1 MIGRLSRESM
11 LFPVHWL
18 LSSYFIY
25 RLLKF
30 MYRTSTATLRIAG
43 LQAIVG
49 LENKKLDNRDLSD
62 TVSRRTKC
70 LTFQQNY

>member
-1 MIGRLSRESM
+1 MIGRLSRKSM
-11 LFPVHWL
+11 FFFSNRL
-18 LSSYFIY
+18 LSYYFIY

-62 TVSRRTKC
+62 TVSRRE
-70 LTFQQNY
+70 LRV

>member
-1 MIGRLSRESM
+1 
-11 LFPVHWL
+11 
-18 LSSYFIY
+18 
-25 RLLKF
+25 

-62 TVSRRTKC
+62 TVSRRE
-70 LTFQQNY
+70 LRV